1 MEDDWIEVPSRK
13 QNKAHNVKKTQKEK
27 KETTLEVVKEIV
39 RESNDTQYLLSDLI
53 KTEICIHC
61 LNGKCKLPRSHNNV
75 PFPHEFTQYIQQPGT
90 IDSELDKILRE
101 KLHQVP
107 LFKGKEVRPTICLF
121 NHCLKK
127 CRNGREGRCDFIE
140 LEDGQKLHYCYT
152 DSVQMNRRMIYVG
165 IHLDIMTLGVGEKPA
180 WRFFHNEI
188 HGNEEE
194 MVDAAVAATIET
206 RIPETY
212 ETEYPTLSTPISSP
226 VHFGDEM
233 TQTSKK
239 SNSSYLEKLAST
251 RLSVNIDDDNSTIA
265 SVNITPSS
273 NIIMSP
279 QSSYIKR
286 GRNTPV
292 QMNRN
297 QGNTTPRVN
306 FQDVMNENRGFYQYA
321 ESRMEETHQMMAEY
335 IELQKRQNEML
346 KENLE
351 HTNRIVSLMEIDM
364 SKMKNDMNRLM
375 RENSELKNVVLRKI
389 QFENSITQQIFS
401 KSSISSYL

>member
-1 MEDDWIEVPSRK
+1 VS
-13 QNKAHNVKKTQKEK
+13 
-27 KETTLEVVKEIV
+27 
-39 RESNDTQYLLSDLI
+39 
-53 KTEICIHC
+53 
-61 LNGKCKLPRSHNNV
+61 
-75 PFPHEFTQYIQQPGT
+75 
-90 IDSELDKILRE
+90 
-101 KLHQVP
+101 
-107 LFKGKEVRPTICLF
+107 
-121 NHCLKK
+121 
-127 CRNGREGRCDFIE
+127 
-140 LEDGQKLHYCYT
+140 
-152 DSVQMNRRMIYVG
+152 
-165 IHLDIMTLGVGEKPA
+165 
-180 WRFFHNEI
+180 
-188 HGNEEE
+188 
-194 MVDAAVAATIET
+194 ATIET
-206 RIPETY
+206 RIPVTY
-212 ETEYPTLSTPISSP
+212 ETEYPTLSTPSP
-226 VHFGDEM
+226 LHFGDEM

-273 NIIMSP
+273 NVMMSP
-279 QSSYIKR
+279 QSSYIKK

-292 QMNRN
+292 QTNRN

-375 RENSELKNVVLRKI
+375 RENTEMRNVVLRKI
-389 QFENSITQQIFS
+389 QFENSVTQQIFS